1 MLASLLLSGGF
12 ALGAVGC
19 GEDDPDP
26 DPNGTD
32 PSGDGEVVHGLTAA
46 QRAAT
51 LATIGSREITV
62 GELAEELASKGSFL
76 RTRYAS
82 PERRREF
89 LDQMIRFELLAQEAR
104 RRGYHEL
111 PEVERTRKQM
121 MIRRFLEERFAEI
134 TPESISDEDVQAF
147 YASHEREFNTPE
159 QVRASHIQVRDRA
172 TAQRVL
178 RELMASP
185 QDLRLYRRL
194 AEQHNQDAD
203 TRDRVGDLRFR
214 SRPSERTDNEPEV
227 PDAVAEAAFQIQQ
240 IGGMHPEVVRSDAGW
255 HIVKLTGR
263 RAAMRRSL
271 EEAERPIRAR
281 LHRERREQ
289 AIQDLIDELRAAADV
304 EENLDLLSEVQI
316 DLPEG
321 DSPTVTNPQL
331 GAEPSGALRPT
342 APTGPRPPA
351 PTKQGPTKQ
360 GGR

>member
-1 MLASLLLSGGF
+1 MFASLLVSGAF

-26 DPNGTD
+26 EPNGN
-32 PSGDGEVVHGLTAA
+32 PEGQDGELVHGLSAE

-51 LATIGSREITV
+51 LAKIGERRITV

-111 PEVERTRKQM
+111 PEVARTRKQM
-121 MIRRFLEERFAEI
+121 MIRRFLEERFADI
-134 TPESISDEDVQAF
+134 TPESISDEDVRAF
-147 YASHEREFNTPE
+147 YESHESEFNTPA

-178 RELMASP
+178 RELSANPS
-185 QDLRLYRRL
+185 DLRLYRRL

-203 TRDRVGDLRFR
+203 TRDRFGDLRFF
-214 SRPSERTDNEPEV
+214 SRPSERTENEPEV
-227 PDAVAEAAFQIQQ
+227 PDAVAEAAFQIEQ
-240 IGGMHPEVVRSDAGW
+240 IGGMHPEVVRSDDGW
-255 HIVKLTGR
+255 HVVKLTGR

-289 AIQDLIDELRAAADV
+289 AIEDLISELRSAADV

-321 DSPTVTNPQL
+321 DSRTVQNPQL
-331 GAEPSGALRPT
+331 EAAPSGALRPT
-342 APTGPRPPA
+342 APA
-351 PTKQGPTKQ
+351 PTGEDE
-360 GGR
+360 R